1 MHPGSMSCRTW
12 HKTCDKRS
20 EFLGRPAFQE
30 LRTGVGPRMKYLS
43 PLMRKTPLLTW
54 IAILTIGPVTAENT
68 AAASAQNR
76 TEWIRQVET
85 GLVRRVKIKG
95 QPVQKFTI
103 ADRMKHWHVP
113 GASIAVISGGVVAWA
128 EGYGV
133 REPDGAAVSP
143 ETLFQAAS
151 ISKTGS
157 AMTALRL
164 VELGKLSLD
173 EDVNLKLKTWKLP
186 SSEAMQSEKITLRR
200 LLSHTAGT
208 TVHGFPGYAQGD
220 SVPTLPQLL
229 DGVKPANTA
238 AIRVDIK
245 PGTQWRYSG
254 GGYEIVQQLIQD
266 ITGKPFADVTKE
278 LVLGPLQMTHS
289 TYQQPLAEHLW
300 ANAATAYNS
309 EGVAI
314 SGKWHVYP
322 EQAAAGLWT
331 TPSDLAKVILEIQ
344 KPGRVLTQKTVDL
357 MNTPVLDHYGLGL
370 QLSDTDH
377 QKAFS
382 HGGANDGFRCMLWGY
397 REGGRGVVVMT
408 NGDNGAQ
415 LAQEILASVAAT
427 YDWPDFKPVEKAT
440 VAIPA
445 DKVAAY
451 AGTYE
456 APHNFIIK
464 IVFEDGK
471 LYIQPAGFPRSEL
484 LPESED
490 TFFDPDG
497 AAPDIH
503 FARTSEGNWQLSGGG
518 LNAKWRK

>member
-1 MHPGSMSCRTW
+1 MTILALFIVLSA
-12 HKTCDKRS
+12 
-20 EFLGRPAFQE
+20 RPSA
-30 LRTGVGPRMKYLS
+30 LK
-43 PLMRKTPLLTW
+43 
-54 IAILTIGPVTAENT
+54 
-68 AAASAQNR
+68 AQNAN
-76 TEWIRQVET
+76 EQIRQVEI
-85 GLVRRVKIKG
+85 GLLRKVQIKG

-103 ADRMKHWHVP
+103 TERLQRWHVP
-113 GASIAVISGGVVAWA
+113 GVSIAILSDGVIAWA
-128 EGYGV
+128 KGYGV
-133 REPDGAAVSP
+133 RELGGPAVTP

-157 AMTALRL
+157 AITAVRL

-186 SSEAMQSEKITLRR
+186 SSEAMQGEKVTLRS

-208 TVHGFPGYAQGD
+208 TVHGFPGYEQGVP
-220 SVPTLPQLL
+220 VPTLPQVL
-229 DGVKPANTA
+229 DGTKPANTA
-238 AIRVDIK
+238 PIRVDIK

-266 ITGKPFADVTKE
+266 VTGKPFAQITQE
-278 LVLGPLQMTHS
+278 LVLAPLQMSHS
-289 TYQQPLAEHLW
+289 TYQQPLPERLW
-300 ANAATAYNS
+300 QDAATAYNS
-309 EGVAI
+309 EGVLI
-314 SGKWHVYP
+314 PGKWHIYP

-382 HGGANDGFRCMLWGY
+382 HGGANAGFRCMLWGY
-397 REGGRGVVVMT
+397 REGGRGAVVMT

-415 LAQEILASVAAT
+415 LSQEILASIAET
-427 YDWPDFKPVEKAT
+427 YHWPDFKPVER
-440 VAIPA
+440 VVIQVSP
-445 DKVAAY
+445 DKLAAY

-456 APHNFIIK
+456 APNNFAINIM
-464 IVFEDGK
+464 FEGGK
-471 LYIQPAGFPRSEL
+471 LYLQPAGYPKSEL
-484 LPESED
+484 LPQSED

-503 FARTSEGNWQLSGGG
+503 FSRTPEGNWQLSGGG
-518 LNAKWRK
+518 MTAKRRT

>member
-1 MHPGSMSCRTW
+1 
-12 HKTCDKRS
+12 
-20 EFLGRPAFQE
+20 
-30 LRTGVGPRMKYLS
+30 
-43 PLMRKTPLLTW
+43 MRKTTLFTW
-54 IAILTIGPVTAENT
+54 IALLTIGAATTENT
-68 AAASAQNR
+68 AAETGQQR
-76 TEWIRQVET
+76 TERIRQVET
-85 GLVRRVKIKG
+85 GLLRRVKIKG

-103 ADRMKHWHVP
+103 ADRMKHWLVL
-113 GASIAVISGGVVAWA
+113 GASVAVISDSVVVWA
-128 EGYGV
+128 KGYGV
-133 REPDGAAVSP
+133 REPGGAAVTP

-173 EDVNLKLKTWKLP
+173 EDVNLKLKSWKLP
-186 SSEAMQSEKITLRR
+186 SSEAMQGEKVTLRR

-220 SVPTLPQLL
+220 PVPTLPQLL

-266 ITGKPFADVTKE
+266 ITGKPFAEVTQE
-278 LVLGPLQMTHS
+278 LVLGRLQMTHS
-289 TYQQPLAEHLW
+289 TYQQPLPERLW

-314 SGKWHVYP
+314 LGKWHVYP

-331 TPSDLAKVILEIQ
+331 TPSDLAKMILEIQ
-344 KPGRVLTQKTVDL
+344 KPGHVLIQKTVDL

-397 REGGRGVVVMT
+397 CNGGGAVVMT
-408 NGDNGAQ
+408 NGDAGAQ
-415 LAQEILASVAAT
+415 LGQEIFASVAAT
-427 YDWPDFKPVEKAT
+427 YNWPDFRPVEKAT
-440 VAIPA
+440 VAVSA
-445 DKVAAY
+445 DKIAAY
-451 AGTYE
+451 VGTYE
-456 APHNFIIK
+456 APHNFIIE
-464 IVFEDGK
+464 ILFEASK

-503 FARTSEGNWQLSGGG
+503 FARTPEGNWQLSGGG
-518 LNAKWRK
+518 LNARRRR

>member
-1 MHPGSMSCRTW
+1 
-12 HKTCDKRS
+12 
-20 EFLGRPAFQE
+20 
-30 LRTGVGPRMKYLS
+30 
-43 PLMRKTPLLTW
+43 MRKTTLWTWIPLLT
-54 IAILTIGPVTAENT
+54 IGVATAEST
-68 AAASAQNR
+68 VAASAQQT
-76 TEWIRQVET
+76 TERIRQVET
-85 GLVRRVKIKG
+85 GLLRKVQIKG

-103 ADRMKHWHVP
+103 VNRMKHWHVP
-113 GASIAVISGGVVAWA
+113 GASVAVISDGVVAWA
-128 EGYGV
+128 KGYGV
-133 REPDGAAVSP
+133 RETDGATVTP

-173 EDVNLKLKTWKLP
+173 EDINLKLKTWKLP
-186 SSEAMQSEKITLRR
+186 TSEAMQGEKVTLRR

-220 SVPTLPQLL
+220 PMPTLPQLL

-266 ITGKPFADVTKE
+266 VIAKPFADVTLQ
-278 LVLGPLQMTHS
+278 LVLGPLHMVHS
-289 TYQQPLAEHLW
+289 TYQQPLPEHLW
-300 ANAATAYNS
+300 GNAATAYNS
-309 EGVAI
+309 EGVTI
-314 SGKWHVYP
+314 PGKWHVYP

-344 KPGRVLTQKTVDL
+344 KPGRVLTKKMVGL

-377 QKAFS
+377 QKTFS

-397 REGGRGVVVMT
+397 REGGRGAVVMT

-415 LAQEILASVAAT
+415 LGQEILASIAAT
-427 YDWPDFKPVEKAT
+427 YDWPEFKPVEKTT
-440 VAIPA
+440 VAVPA

-456 APHNFIIK
+456 APGNFLIK
-464 IVFEDGK
+464 ILFEGGK
-471 LYIQPAGFPRSEL
+471 LYIQPAGFSRSEL

-497 AAPDIH
+497 AAPDVH
-503 FARTSEGNWQLSGGG
+503 FARATEGDWQLSAGG
-518 LNAKWRK
+518 LNAKRRR